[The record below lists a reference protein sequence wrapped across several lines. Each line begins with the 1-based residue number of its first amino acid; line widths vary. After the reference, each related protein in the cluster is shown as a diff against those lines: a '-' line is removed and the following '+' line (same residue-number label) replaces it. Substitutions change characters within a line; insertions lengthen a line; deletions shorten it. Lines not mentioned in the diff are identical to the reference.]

1 MDTTTTDLS
10 QTLQA
15 LPPRLRAELLRH
27 LRCADA
33 VRAEERERYRPDPVM
48 AAWVELLDE
57 LETGGPLMREAVR
70 DTLEISYGEQRM
82 RSPGRGASSLIVGQD
97 AQQAPN
103 PQGRWARGRD
113 SPDGRGG
120 ASCPHHSVTLHVD
133 STPAAGLA
141 RCPSRDIDR
150 CPAWISKFPNSLA
163 YSAQRG
169 PPRRD
174 RERGLCRS

>member
-70 DTLEISYGEQRM
+70 DTLEIYGERRM
-82 RSPGRGASSLIVGQD
+82 RTRCAGRIFADSRAGRAASPGS
-97 AQQAPN
+97 
-103 PQGRWARGRD
+103 ARPLGSR
-113 SPDGRGG
+113 
-120 ASCPHHSVTLHVD
+120 T
-133 STPAAGLA
+133 GLA
-141 RCPSRDIDR
+141 RRPRWR
-150 CPAWISKFPNSLA
+150 VLPAPLHA
-163 YSAQRG
+163 A
-169 PPRRD
+169 RR
-174 RERGLCRS
+174 R